1 MLVAAGAN
9 LTIQDNE
16 GKTPK
21 LLALQADDQSLAAYL
36 ESKWILGD
44 DVSGVNNGDAIWL
57 TKCNGSQLGSSEFM
71 T

>member
-44 DVSGVNNGDAIWL
+44 VSRDNNGDAIWL

>member
-36 ESKWILGD
+36 ESKWI
-44 DVSGVNNGDAIWL
+44 
-57 TKCNGSQLGSSEFM
+57 
-71 T
+71 